1 MNCVIPYT
9 KEITFKNKI
18 AEITSISLEHEMSV
32 NETELLG
39 NFIVSGEYK
48 SHELSV
54 NKEEFSY
61 TLPFS
66 IDVTDKIDLDTIDF
80 SITDFS
86 YETVGDNTLKV
97 FIEFNVVAS
106 EKEIVEERE
115 EEVEDAIFEDA
126 SKVFEGDVELPEV
139 ILEEEEDDEK
149 KESDDTVIEVQDRI
163 ELSDAETILDS
174 IKNDNEEYAL
184 YHIHIVKESETIE
197 TISAMYN
204 TSIDLI
210 TEYNDL
216 SNVGVGD
223 KLIIPEDKDE

>member
-97 FIEFNVVAS
+97 FIEFSVVAS
-106 EKEIVEERE
+106 EKEVEEERE
-115 EEVEDAIFEDA
+115 EVEETIFEDA
-126 SKVFEGDVELPEV
+126 SKVFESDVKLPEV
-139 ILEEEEDDEK
+139 ILEDEEG
-149 KESDDTVIEVQDRI
+149 ESDDTVTDIEDRI
-163 ELSDAETILDS
+163 DLNDAETILDS

-184 YHIHIVKESETIE
+184 YHIHIVKETETIE
-197 TISAMYN
+197 AISAMYN